1 MKEDSV
7 DDQGTGQPEARD
19 MMHQL
24 MNERFGGGGIEHLAL
39 VMGRPEEEIQR
50 FLSGEEP
57 IDDDFATSGAIEDGV
72 CHHCDG
78 LWCGMQ
84 GKHIRFTALL

>member
-19 MMHQL
+19 MIQQL

-39 VMGRPEEEIQR
+39 VMGRPEDEIQR

-57 IDDDFATSGAIEDGV
+57 IDDDFVMKMRGIAKERGV
-72 CHHCDG
+72 DLG
-78 LWCGMQ
+78 
-84 GKHIRFTALL
+84 